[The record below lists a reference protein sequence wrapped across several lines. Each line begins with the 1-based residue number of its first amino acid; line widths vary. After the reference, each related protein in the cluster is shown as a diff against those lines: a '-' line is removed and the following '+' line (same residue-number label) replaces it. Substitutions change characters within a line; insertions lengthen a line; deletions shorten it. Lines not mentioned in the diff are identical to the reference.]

1 MRQTSIFFL
10 ILTLVS
16 CSPNGSEV
24 EVRVVSTQ
32 AHLVSGGDVLIEVVT
47 SATSS
52 NGLALAVNG
61 ESQAV
66 EFAAVSTADGSPSYL
81 ALVSGLQLG

>member
-10 ILTLVS
+10 ILTLAS
-16 CSPNGSEV
+16 CSPNGSEI

-32 AHLVSGGDVLIEVVT
+32 AHRVSGGDVLIEVVT

-52 NGLALAVNG
+52 DRLALAVNG
-61 ESQAV
+61 ESQA
-66 EFAAVSTADGSPSYL
+66 
-81 ALVSGLQLG
+81 